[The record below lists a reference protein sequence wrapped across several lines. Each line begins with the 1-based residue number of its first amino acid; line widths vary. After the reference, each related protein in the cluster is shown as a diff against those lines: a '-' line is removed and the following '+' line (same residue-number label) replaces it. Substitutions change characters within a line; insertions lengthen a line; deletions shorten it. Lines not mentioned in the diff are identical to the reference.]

1 VPDEED
7 AAVPTLS
14 RIFEPITLGTV
25 EMRNRI
31 VMTGHGTGMAQSH
44 LPSAQHA
51 AYYAERSRGGV
62 GLIGMAFPQ
71 IHPSSLN
78 VPGEVRA
85 YLPEVVPGLRAI
97 ADAVH
102 QHGAGIVMQLGHVGR
117 QASSTWSEHPLWA
130 PSSIP
135 CPLNREMPK
144 EMELEDID
152 EIVDAHALC
161 ARHAQEGGMDGVEIH
176 SGYGGYL
183 LACFLSPFSN
193 RRTDDYGGSTENR
206 VRIVL
211 RALRAV
217 RAAVGPDYL
226 VGMNIQGD
234 DFSPGGLGVAECQ
247 EIARLIAA
255 TGEIDYFV
263 VKGST
268 YYSASQNVPDM
279 QHPKMVWVPL
289 ASAIKEV
296 VSVPVIAVGRVT
308 EADEA
313 ERVLA
318 EGHADM
324 VAMTRQHIADPET
337 VNKLREGRDRDIRR
351 CIGCNQGCI
360 DRLFKITH
368 TTCVHN
374 PAAGYE
380 LELGAGTLR
389 GATESIR
396 LVVVGGGP
404 AGMKVAETA
413 APRGHDVVLLERRG
427 QLGGQLRLAAGVSG
441 REEIGEV
448 VRYLEHQLANLA
460 VDVRT
465 GFLGSA
471 DAVQALEPDRVV
483 IATGSAPSREI
494 IGNLSHGLPAV
505 AGIESDRVITV
516 WDLLEDAATVGDRVL
531 IVDDGEGGWKGVSVA
546 LALAADGH
554 EVHMSTPLPYVGAAI
569 GPFSQNRMLPRVFE
583 AGIRTHPFSLLTEV
597 RGGAAVLRKEGR
609 PFELSAVD
617 TIVLAGWHRP
627 ATDLYYKLKDRGMTV
642 DRVGDAV
649 AARSMLEAIHEGE
662 RLARRI

>member
-1 VPDEED
+1 VPN
-7 AAVPTLS
+7 LS
-14 RIFEPITLGTV
+14 RIFEPITLGKV

-51 AYYAERSRGGV
+51 AYYAERARGGV

-71 IHPSSLN
+71 IHPSSQN

-85 YLPEVVPGLRAI
+85 YLPEVIPGLRAI
-97 ADAVH
+97 TDAVH
-102 QHGAGIVMQLGHVGR
+102 QHGAKIVMQLGHVGR
-117 QASSTWSEHPLWA
+117 QSSSTWSEHPLWA

-144 EMELEDID
+144 QMEIEDID
-152 EIVDAHALC
+152 AIVDAHALC
-161 ARHAQEGGMDGVEIH
+161 ARHAQDGGMDGVEIH

-193 RRTDDYGGSTENR
+193 YRTDEYGGSTENR

-211 RALRAV
+211 RALHAV
-217 RAAVGPDYL
+217 REAVGPDFL

-255 TGEIDYFV
+255 TREVDYFV

-289 ASAIKEV
+289 ASAIKKV

-308 EADEA
+308 EAQEA

-337 VNKLREGRDRDIRR
+337 VNKLREGRHEDIRR

-389 GATESIR
+389 AATERIR
-396 LVVVGGGP
+396 LLVIGGGP

-413 APRGHDVVLLERRG
+413 ARRGHEVVLLERREE
-427 QLGGQLRLAAGVSG
+427 LGGQLRLAARVSG
-441 REEIGEV
+441 REEIAEV
-448 VRYLEHQLANLA
+448 VRYLEEQLAKLA
-460 VDVRT
+460 VDVRRSS
-465 GFLGSA
+465 LASA
-471 DAVQALEPDRVV
+471 ESALALEPDRVV
-483 IATGSAPSREI
+483 VATGSAPGREI

-505 AGIESDRVITV
+505 AGIDAEHVITV
-516 WDLLEDAATVGDRVL
+516 WDLVEDGAAIGNRVL
-531 IVDDGEGGWKGVSVA
+531 IVDDGEGGWKGVS
-546 LALAADGH
+546 LALQLAAAGH
-554 EVHMSTPLPYVGAAI
+554 EVHVSTPLPYIGAAI
-569 GPFSQNRMLPRVFE
+569 GPFSQNKMLPRVFE

-597 RGGAAVLRKEGR
+597 RADVAVLRKEGK
-609 PFELSAVD
+609 PFELPAVD
-617 TIVLAGWHRP
+617 TVVLAGWHKP
-627 ATDLYYKLKDRGMTV
+627 VTELYYALKDRGLRV

-662 RLARRI
+662 RLARHV